1 MSNDTRLGV
10 DPLNWM
16 APGGPSAQHVSAT
29 RNHTLPADITPPPLA
44 APRGGVFLSVET
56 PLKENPMSKDKV
68 KIKALLDTAQVVAHL
83 EDLADSLKSGVVRV
97 DDGTNSVVLCAG
109 DTMNFEMKIGRKKD
123 KAKCSIELE
132 WTDDGSRLESF
143 RISDK

>member
-16 APGGPSAQHVSAT
+16 APGGPSAQHVAAVQNDT
-29 RNHTLPADITPPPLA
+29 TPTGDTPPASPM
-44 APRGGVFLSVET
+44 PRGGVFLSAET

-68 KIKALLDTAQVVAHL
+68 KIKQTLDTAQVVAHL
-83 EDLADSLKSGVVRV
+83 EDLADSLKSGIVRV

-109 DTMNFEMKIGRKKD
+109 DIMNFEMKIGRKKD
-123 KAKCSIELE
+123 RARCSIELE
-132 WTDDGSRLESF
+132 WDDDGSKLESF
-143 RISDK
+143 KISDK